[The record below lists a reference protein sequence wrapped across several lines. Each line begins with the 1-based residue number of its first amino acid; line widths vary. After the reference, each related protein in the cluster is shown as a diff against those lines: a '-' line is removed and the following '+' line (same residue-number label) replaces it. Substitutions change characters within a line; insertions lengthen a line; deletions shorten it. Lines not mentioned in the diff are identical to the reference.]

1 MRKLEEFIIEK
12 LRVTKSSYV
21 PDLLAIMDSKDK
33 NEYESKYQQLLE
45 YIKNDSDLPIA
56 ELEDWK
62 NDLKRISRKYKNG
75 YDTFLMFSE
84 DFIFFGT
91 WDEVYYMYRP
101 IGKNKVR
108 TRSYGS
114 GFSDFSVNETEISES
129 GGIYIITENTE
140 LVKQVDYLMKN

>member
-1 MRKLEEFIIEK
+1 MRKLEAFVNEK

-21 PDLLAIMDSKDK
+21 PDLLALMDSKDK

-84 DFIFFGT
+84 DFIFYGT
-91 WDEVYYMYRP
+91 WDKVFYMYRP
-101 IGKNKVR
+101 IGKNQVR

-140 LVKQVDYLMKN
+140 LVKQVDYLMQN

>member
-21 PDLLAIMDSKDK
+21 PDLLALLDSKDK

-56 ELEDWK
+56 ELEDWE
-62 NDLKRISRKYKNG
+62 NDLKMISRKYKNG

-84 DFIFFGT
+84 NFIFYGT
-91 WDEVYYMYRP
+91 WDEAYYMYRP
-101 IGKNKVR
+101 IGKNQVR
-108 TRSYGS
+108 TRSYGG

-129 GGIYIITENTE
+129 GGIYVITENKE